1 MSSFDTFV
9 TNPPAGAPTP
19 DETRGGL
26 RLAWLG
32 LAWARFAFYTRQH
45 WTERCSAP
53 CSARGSSPLCLPHF
67 VRMGRRL
74 AFEGCVR
81 AGACLPL
88 VVRFRL
94 RGVRFCLV
102 RLFCPLW
109 WSKLCTKLVGR
120 PGDRRTAAFTSM
132 HVLFA
137 APLMTLLSPLPS
149 GTVLRSA
156 QHMASFRMAL
166 EDASDGESTLQA
178 QLSTELEKRGIK
190 TALQQMEID
199 GPSAFKDPR
208 MVVEFVMLS
217 LQHQADSDGIVN
229 AFAWTMPPMSERSAT
244 HGTRSSIATGTR
256 IAWTTGRT
264 IEGTPTGPAVGY
276 KQFETEIREH
286 YAPLLGCAVWR
297 FAQGSCSSSSAIP
310 GNEHKGSRDSR
321 AEVASKKGWNNKEEG
336 WVKQYHVIVDDRTNA
351 VFSLVYDWGAVR
363 WPQPADRR
371 I

>member
-120 PGDRRTAAFTSM
+120 PGDRPTDGRIYKHACA
-132 HVLFA
+132 LCC
-137 APLMTLLSPLPS
+137 SPDD
-149 GTVLRSA
+149 
-156 QHMASFRMAL
+156 F
-166 EDASDGESTLQA
+166 
-178 QLSTELEKRGIK
+178 
-190 TALQQMEID
+190 
-199 GPSAFKDPR
+199 
-208 MVVEFVMLS
+208 
-217 LQHQADSDGIVN
+217 
-229 AFAWTMPPMSERSAT
+229 AFAPAERYCAAQCAA
-244 HGTRSSIATGTR
+244 HGFVS
-256 IAWTTGRT
+256 
-264 IEGTPTGPAVGY
+264 
-276 KQFETEIREH
+276 
-286 YAPLLGCAVWR
+286 
-297 FAQGSCSSSSAIP
+297 
-310 GNEHKGSRDSR
+310 N
-321 AEVASKKGWNNKEEG
+321 
-336 WVKQYHVIVDDRTNA
+336 
-351 VFSLVYDWGAVR
+351 GA
-363 WPQPADRR
+363 
-371 I
+371 